1 MRWSWSAGTPGPR
14 DQPAHHGAPTR
25 CARPPFFRRS
35 PSDGPNPWKHRAR
48 RFGAATGGNPR
59 GVTSTTTSQQELF
72 RFLEDRFACAQA
84 CTECARACALRASLV
99 DPDGTENQELVRR
112 RGIMCAEVCD
122 ATCRVLSE
130 QNQVD
135 EAAIRAQLEWCRQV
149 CLESAHVFDDHPGA
163 EESAKACRDCARA
176 CGEFLA
182 TLR

>member
-1 MRWSWSAGTPGPR
+1 M
-14 DQPAHHGAPTR
+14 
-25 CARPPFFRRS
+25 
-35 PSDGPNPWKHRAR
+35 
-48 RFGAATGGNPR
+48 
-59 GVTSTTTSQQELF
+59 F

-163 EESAKACRDCARA
+163 EDSAQACRDCARA